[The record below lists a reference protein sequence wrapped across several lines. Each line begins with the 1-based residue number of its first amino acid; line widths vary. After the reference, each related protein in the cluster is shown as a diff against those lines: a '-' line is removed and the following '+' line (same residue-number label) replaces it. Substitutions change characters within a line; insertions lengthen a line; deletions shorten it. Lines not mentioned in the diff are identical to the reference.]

1 MIKGMHIDYNKL
13 KILEI
18 KSFHSH
24 FDFPGDADK
33 NLKHEID
40 SIMKTMD
47 F

>member
-13 KILEI
+13 GILEI
-18 KSFHSH
+18 KSFYFH

-33 NLKHEID
+33 NLEHKID